1 MNRQYH
7 EWWSPSLGRTMELLE
22 FGHAGATVV
31 AFPTS
36 GGRFFEWENRGMV
49 EAIRPMIERGW
60 YRLICLDSVD
70 RESWYARWKHPGGR
84 VSRQVEYDNYV
95 YHEVLPFIDSTT
107 DNRYVVAA
115 GASFGAYHALSFGMR
130 HPERVQ
136 RIVAMSGLVDI
147 KMFAD
152 GYSSEELYWLNPTD
166 FIPHETDPEKL
177 DRLRRQE
184 LIFAVGNGDRLV
196 HQNRELSGKLWG
208 KGIGNA
214 LREWDGFAH
223 DWPVWHQMINLYIG
237 GRA

>member
-7 EWWSPSLGRTMELLE
+7 EWWSPSLNRRMELLE
-22 FGHAGATVV
+22 FGHAGATVL

-49 EAIRPMIERGW
+49 EAIRPMIEQGW

-70 RESWYARWKHPGGR
+70 RESWYARGKHPGGR
-84 VSRQVEYDNYV
+84 VWRQLEYDNYV
-95 YHEVLPFIDSTT
+95 FHEVLPFVDSTT
-107 DNRYVVAA
+107 DNRFIVAT

-166 FIPHETDPEKL
+166 FVPNETDPEKL

-237 GRA
+237 GQA

>member
-7 EWWSPSLGRTMELLE
+7 EWWSPSLNRRMELLE
-22 FGHAGATVV
+22 FGHAGATIV

-49 EAIRPMIERGW
+49 EAIRPMIEQGW

-70 RESWYARWKHPGGR
+70 RESWYARSKHPGSR
-84 VSRQVEYDNYV
+84 VWRQVEYDNYV
-95 YHEVLPFIDSTT
+95 YHEVLPFVDSTT
-107 DNRYVVAA
+107 DNRFIVAT

-152 GYSSEELYWLNPTD
+152 GYTSEELYWLNPTD
-166 FIPHETDPEKL
+166 FVPHETDPEKL

-184 LIFAVGNGDRLV
+184 LIFAVGTGDRLV

>member
-49 EAIRPMIERGW
+49 EAIRPMIEQGW

-70 RESWYARWKHPGGR
+70 RESWYARGKHPGGR
-84 VSRQVEYDNYV
+84 VRRQVEYDNYV
-95 YHEVLPFIDSTT
+95 YREVLPFIDATT
-107 DNRYVVAA
+107 DNRYIVAA

-166 FIPHETDPEKL
+166 FVPNETDPEKL
-177 DRLRRQE
+177 ERLRRQE

>member
-7 EWWSPSLGRTMELLE
+7 EWWSPSLNRRMELLE
-22 FGHAGATVV
+22 FGHAGATVL

-70 RESWYARWKHPGGR
+70 RDSWYAGCKHPGGR
-84 VSRQVEYDNYV
+84 VWRQVEYDNYV
-95 YHEVLPFIDSTT
+95 YREVLPFVDSTT
-107 DNRYVVAA
+107 DNRFIVAT

-166 FIPHETDPEKL
+166 FVPNETDPEKL
-177 DRLRRQE
+177 ERLRRQE

-223 DWPVWHQMINLYIG
+223 DWPVWHQMINLYLG